1 MMKPIDGLES
11 MLLKNNAPI
20 ANNNL
25 IDIQIVQ
32 ILEVHTSIFT
42 LDTFFNISYTLQY
55 IRF

>member
-32 ILEVHTSIFT
+32 FLKCILPYLPLTR
-42 LDTFFNISYTLQY
+42 FFNIS
-55 IRF
+55 